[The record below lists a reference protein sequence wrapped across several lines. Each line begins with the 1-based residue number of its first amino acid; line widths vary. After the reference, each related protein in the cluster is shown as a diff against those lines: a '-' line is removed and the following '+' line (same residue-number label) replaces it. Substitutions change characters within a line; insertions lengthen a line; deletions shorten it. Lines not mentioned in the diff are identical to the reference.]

1 LYPSSPLEQSLA
13 LGETESGLSYSKRV
27 GIIGGGQ
34 LGRMLALAAH
44 RMGIQTQ
51 ILANDSQESAAQVS
65 PALIGNLED
74 PQLLAALAQGAD
86 VLTVENEWVNGAI
99 LAEISQRYNI
109 PIWPHPQTLSWIQD
123 KYLQRKHLE
132 EHDLPVPAFRRVETY
147 TELLAFAKAY
157 GPTVVLKTR
166 KQGYDGQG
174 TAILHP
180 NSDWETIWKQFAQ
193 QPLMVEQYVPFE
205 RELAV
210 LVARS
215 PSSQIKSYPVVE
227 TQQVGAICHTVLA
240 PATIPTALQERAVQ
254 LAQAAVEAVQG
265 VGITAVELFQEA
277 SGKLWINELAPRP
290 HNSGHF
296 TIEGCITSQFE
307 QHVRAILDWPLG
319 STALVRPA
327 AVMVNILGEV
337 QAPASIDPSPLLA
350 MEDVHFHWYGKA
362 ARPGRK
368 LGHITVLGDNLE
380 AAYQRAWQARK
391 LLKI

>member
-1 LYPSSPLEQSLA
+1 
-13 LGETESGLSYSKRV
+13 
-27 GIIGGGQ
+27 
-34 LGRMLALAAH
+34 MLALAAH

-51 ILANDSQESAAQVS
+51 ILANDPQESAAQVS
-65 PALIGNLED
+65 QALIGSLED

-86 VLTVENEWVNGAI
+86 VLTVENEWVDGTVLSA
-99 LAEISQRYNI
+99 ISQKYGI
-109 PIWPHPQTLSWIQD
+109 PIWPHPQTLTWIQD
-123 KYLQRKHLE
+123 KYLQREHLE
-132 EHDLPVPAFRRVETY
+132 KHHLPVPIFSRVETY
-147 TELLAFAKAY
+147 AELLAFAEAY

-174 TAILHP
+174 TAILRP
-180 NSDWETIWKQFAQ
+180 DSGDWEAIWKQFAR
-193 QPLMVEQYVPFE
+193 QPLLVEQHIPFE

-210 LVARS
+210 LVARG
-215 PSSQIKSYPVVE
+215 PSAQIKSYPVVE
-227 TQQVGAICHTVLA
+227 TQQVGEVCHTVLA
-240 PATIPTALQERAVQ
+240 PAAIPTALQEQATQ
-254 LAQAAVEAVQG
+254 LAKAAVEAVQG
-265 VGITAVELFQEA
+265 VGIIAVELFQEA

-296 TIEGCITSQFE
+296 SIEGSVTSQFE
-307 QHVRAILDWPLG
+307 QHLRAILDWPLG

-337 QAPASIDPSPLLA
+337 QSPATLDPSPLLA
-350 MEDVHFHWYGKA
+350 LEDVHFHWYGKA

-380 AAYQRAWQARK
+380 ATYQRAWQARK

>member
-1 LYPSSPLEQSLA
+1 LYPSDPLEQSSA
-13 LGETESGLSYSKRV
+13 LDKTESCPSYSKRV
-27 GIIGGGQ
+27 GIVGGGQ

-51 ILANDSQESAAQVS
+51 ILANAPQESAAQVS
-65 PALIGNLED
+65 QALIGNLED
-74 PQLLAALAQGAD
+74 PQLLGVLAKGAD
-86 VLTVENEWVNGAI
+86 VLTVENEWVDGTV
-99 LAEISQRYNI
+99 LAAISQQYNL

-132 EHDLPVPAFRRVETY
+132 EHHLPVPIFHRVETY
-147 TELLAFAKAY
+147 AELLAFAEAY

-166 KQGYDGQG
+166 TQGYDGQG
-174 TAILHP
+174 TAILRP
-180 NSDWETIWKQFAQ
+180 DSNGEAIWNQFAR
-193 QPLMVEQYVPFE
+193 QPLMVEQHIPFE

-210 LVARS
+210 LVARA
-215 PSSQIKSYPVVE
+215 PSGQIKSYPVVE

-240 PATIPTALQERAVQ
+240 PAAIPTALQEQAAQ

-277 SGKLWINELAPRP
+277 NGKLWINELAPRP

-296 TIEGCITSQFE
+296 TIEGCVTSQFE
-307 QHVRAILDWPLG
+307 QHLRAILDWPLG
-319 STALVRPA
+319 STALVRPV

-337 QAPASIDPSPLLA
+337 QASTTIDPSPLLA
-350 MEDVHFHWYGKA
+350 LEDVHFHWYGKA

>member
-1 LYPSSPLEQSLA
+1 
-13 LGETESGLSYSKRV
+13 
-27 GIIGGGQ
+27 
-34 LGRMLALAAH
+34 MLALAAH
-44 RMGIQTQ
+44 RMGIQTR
-51 ILANDSQESAAQVS
+51 ILANDPQESAAQVS
-65 PALIGNLED
+65 QALIGSLED

-86 VLTVENEWVNGAI
+86 VLTVENEWVDGTI
-99 LAEISQRYNI
+99 LSAISQQYDI

-132 EHDLPVPAFRRVETY
+132 KHHLAVPIFSKVETY
-147 TELLAFAKAY
+147 AELLAFAKVY

-174 TAILHP
+174 TAILRP
-180 NSDWETIWKQFAQ
+180 DSDWEAIWKQFAH
-193 QPLMVEQYVPFE
+193 QPLLVEQYIPFE

-210 LVARS
+210 LVARG
-215 PSSQIKSYPVVE
+215 PSAQIKSYPVVE
-227 TQQVGAICHTVLA
+227 TQQVGEVCHTVLA
-240 PATIPTALQERAVQ
+240 PATIPTAVQGQATQ

-265 VGITAVELFQEA
+265 VGIIAVELFQEA

-296 TIEGCITSQFE
+296 TIEGSVTSQFE
-307 QHVRAILDWPLG
+307 QHLRAILDWPLG
-319 STALVRPA
+319 STALVRPV

-337 QAPASIDPSPLLA
+337 QAPATIDPSPLLA
-350 MEDVHFHWYGKA
+350 LEDVHFHWYGKA